1 MNKKIIIFVEK
12 YDGFMKI
19 YINNIVKSLLK
30 KRFKIF
36 LYYKSNIKIKYTHC
50 IVQKDLEY
58 FLKMHD
64 PRIYEKFFL
73 FSKKKNIDKI
83 FIPRFSFPEYLYS
96 SIISINYNY
105 KIYLSTFAFELFSKS
120 IGRLTILK
128 KLLLEKRVKNLVI
141 HSVLNKYLTTP
152 KKFLI
157 NKDIQKKL
165 FFVSEPRY
173 HSDKKF
179 LDINKRKLSNFKL
192 LYFGNF
198 FYGKGLDILIKST
211 KNISKSIKIVIAGN
225 AGTLNYSLKI
235 KKNKNIIIINKYFSD
250 NEMYKLFK
258 SVDGVILPYRKTY
271 TYGTSGVLVNSAQ
284 AFKPIL
290 VPNVYPFAD
299 VIKKYKF
306 GKTFLVENSDSIKKN
321 IYKLQDLVKKKY
333 FKKNYFLHYLNDL
346 NNWDDFIKKI
356 L

>member
-1 MNKKIIIFVEK
+1 VEK

-30 KRFKIF
+30 QKFKIF
-36 LYYKSNIKIKYTHC
+36 LYHKSNVKIKYTHC
-50 IVQKDLEY
+50 IVQKELEY

-64 PRIYEKFFL
+64 PRIYEKLFL
-73 FSKKKNIDKI
+73 FAKKQGIYRI

-96 SIISINYNY
+96 SIISAKYKC

-120 IGRLTILK
+120 ISRLTILK
-128 KLLLEKRVKNLVI
+128 KLLLEKNIKGLII
-141 HSVLNKYLTTP
+141 HSVLNKYLEIP

-157 NKDIQKKL
+157 NKNIQKKII
-165 FFVSEPRY
+165 FVSEPKY

-179 LDINKRKLSNFKL
+179 LDIKKRKSNNFKI

-211 KNISKSIKIVIAGN
+211 KGISKNIKIIIAGN
-225 AGTLNYSLKI
+225 GKTLNFSLKI
-235 KKNKNIIIINKYFSD
+235 KKYKNIKIFNKYFSD
-250 NEMYKLFK
+250 KEMYELYK
-258 SVDGVILPYRKTY
+258 SVDAVILPYRRTY
-271 TYGTSGVLVNSAQ
+271 IYGTSGVLVNSAQ

-290 VPNVYPFAD
+290 VPNIYPFAD
-299 VIKKYKF
+299 VIKKYKI
-306 GKTFLVENSDSIKKN
+306 GKTFLVEDNYNITKKIN
-321 IYKLQDLVKKKY
+321 KLQELVKKKY
-333 FKKNYFLHYLNDL
+333 FKKNYFFNYLNDL
-346 NNWDDFIKKI
+346 NNWDDFTKKI

>member
-1 MNKKIIIFVEK
+1 
-12 YDGFMKI
+12 MKI

-30 KRFKIF
+30 KKFKIF
-36 LYYKSNIKIKYTHC
+36 LYHKSNIKIKYTYC

-58 FLKMHD
+58 FLRMHD
-64 PRIYEKFFL
+64 PRIYEKLLL
-73 FSKKKNIDKI
+73 FAKKRRINRI

-96 SIISINYNY
+96 SIISTRHKY

-128 KLLLEKRVKNLVI
+128 KLLLEKKIKGLII
-141 HSVLNKYLTTP
+141 HSILNKYLKIP

-157 NKDIQKKL
+157 NKNIQKKII
-165 FFVSEPRY
+165 FVSEPRY

-179 LDINKRKLSNFKL
+179 LDIKKKKANNFKI

-198 FYGKGLDILIKST
+198 FYGKGLDILINST
-211 KNISKSIKIVIAGN
+211 KGISKNIKIIIAGN
-225 AGTLNYSLKI
+225 GKTLNYPLKI
-235 KKNKNIIIINKYFSD
+235 KKYKNIIMLNKYFSD
-250 NEMYKLFK
+250 DEMYELYK
-258 SVDGVILPYRKTY
+258 SVDGVILPYRRAY
-271 TYGTSGVLVNSAQ
+271 ACGTSGVLVNSAQ

-290 VPNVYPFAD
+290 VPNIYPFAD

-306 GKTFLVENSDSIKKN
+306 GKTFLVENTYSIKKN
-321 IYKLQDLVKKKY
+321 INKLEELVKNKY
-333 FKKNYFLHYLNDL
+333 FKKNYFYNYLNDL
-346 NNWDDFIKKI
+346 NNWDDFTKKI

>member
-19 YINNIVKSLLK
+19 YIKNIVKSLLK
-30 KRFKIF
+30 KKFKIF
-36 LYYKSNIKIKYTHC
+36 LYHKSNIKIKYTYC

-58 FLKMHD
+58 FLRMHD
-64 PRIYEKFFL
+64 PRIYEKLLL
-73 FSKKKNIDKI
+73 FAKKRRINRI

-96 SIISINYNY
+96 SIISTRYNY

-120 IGRLTILK
+120 IGRLIILK
-128 KLLLEKRVKNLVI
+128 KLLLEKNIKSLII
-141 HSVLNKYLTTP
+141 HSILNKYLKIP

-157 NKDIQKKL
+157 NKNIQKKII
-165 FFVSEPRY
+165 FVSEPRY

-179 LDINKRKLSNFKL
+179 LDIKKKKSHNLKI

-198 FYGKGLDILIKST
+198 FYGKGLDILISCAKGIS
-211 KNISKSIKIVIAGN
+211 KNIKIIIAGN
-225 AGTLNYSLKI
+225 DKSLNYSLKI
-235 KKNKNIIIINKYFSD
+235 KKYKNIIILNKYFSD
-250 NEMYKLFK
+250 NEMYELYK
-258 SVDGVILPYRKTY
+258 SVDAVILPYRRTY

-290 VPNVYPFAD
+290 VPNIYPFTD

-306 GKTFLVENSDSIKKN
+306 GKTFLVENTFSIKKN
-321 IYKLQDLVKKKY
+321 INKLEELVKNKY
-333 FKKNYFLHYLNDL
+333 FKKNYFYNYLNDL
-346 NNWDDFIKKI
+346 NNWDDFTKKI

>member
-19 YINNIVKSLLK
+19 YIKNIVKSLLK
-30 KRFKIF
+30 KKFEIF
-36 LYYKSNIKIKYTHC
+36 LYHKSNIKIKYTYC

-58 FLKMHD
+58 FLRMHD
-64 PRIYEKFFL
+64 PRIYEKLLL
-73 FSKKKNIDKI
+73 FAKKRGINRI

-96 SIISINYNY
+96 SIISTRYKY

-120 IGRLTILK
+120 TGRLTILK
-128 KLLLEKRVKNLVI
+128 KLLLEKKIKGLI
-141 HSVLNKYLTTP
+141 MHSVLNKYLKIP

-157 NKDIQKKL
+157 NRNIQKKF

-179 LDINKRKLSNFKL
+179 LDIKKRKLYNFKI

-198 FYGKGLDILIKST
+198 FYGKGLDILLNST
-211 KNISKSIKIVIAGN
+211 KGISKNIKIIIAGN
-225 AGTLNYSLKI
+225 SETLNYHLKI
-235 KKNKNIIIINKYFSD
+235 KKHKNIIILNKYFSD

-258 SVDGVILPYRKTY
+258 SVDGVILPYRRTY

-290 VPNVYPFAD
+290 VPNIYPFAE

-306 GKTFLVENSDSIKKN
+306 GRPFLVENTVNIKKN
-321 IYKLQDLVKKKY
+321 INKLQELVKKKH
-333 FKKNYFLHYLNDL
+333 FKKNYFLNYLADL

>member
-1 MNKKIIIFVEK
+1 MNKKIIIFIEK

-30 KRFKIF
+30 RKFKIF
-36 LYYKSNIKIKYTHC
+36 LYHKSNIKIKYTTC

-58 FLKMHD
+58 FLRMHD
-64 PRIYEKFFL
+64 PRVYEELLL
-73 FSKKKNIDKI
+73 FAKKKDIPRI

-96 SIISINYNY
+96 AIISIKYNH

-120 IGRLTILK
+120 IGRLSILK
-128 KLLLEKRVKNLVI
+128 KLLLEKKVKKLLI
-141 HSVLNKYLTTP
+141 HSVLNKHLKTP
-152 KKFLI
+152 KKFSI
-157 NKDIQKKL
+157 NKNIQKKL

-173 HSDKKF
+173 HADNKF
-179 LDINKRKLSNFKL
+179 LPVKKRRSHYFKI

-198 FYGKGLDILIKST
+198 FYGKGLDILIKCTKGIS
-211 KNISKSIKIVIAGN
+211 KNIKIIIAGN
-225 AGTLNYSLKI
+225 GETLNYSLKI
-235 KKNKNIIIINKYFSD
+235 KKYKNITILNKYFSND
-250 NEMYKLFK
+250 EMYKLFK
-258 SVDGVILPYRKTY
+258 SVDGIILPYRRTY

-290 VPNVYPFAD
+290 VPGIYPFTE
-299 VIKKYKF
+299 VIKKYKL
-306 GKTFLVENSDSIKKN
+306 GRTFLVENSDNMKKSIKK
-321 IYKLQDLVKKKY
+321 LQELVKKKY
-333 FKKNYFLHYLNDL
+333 FRKNYFSNYLNDL